1 MSPFQAHG
9 IKHLSPSSINAF
21 ANSPALWV
29 MERLLDRKVPGGAK
43 MNRGTAVE
51 KGIVAGL
58 YNPDLSEA
66 DCIEIAQAEFRQ
78 LSIMSSDAGK
88 DKEIKDIPAY
98 VRAGIKLLRPL
109 GIPTTNQEGVE
120 IAMDGVSVPV
130 IGYIDLYYKEHGI
143 VDIKTKGRMPSNID
157 TKDARQLAFYQV
169 ATSDNYQVR
178 ACYLTPI
185 KASLCSVENP
195 RAHYNALRNIALSL
209 QRFLAISD
217 DPKVLAGLVAP
228 DVDSFYFNS
237 PILRQHA
244 FEVYGV

>member
-1 MSPFQAHG
+1 MNPFESHG
-9 IKHLSPSSINAF
+9 ITHLSPSSINSF

-29 MERLLDRKVPGGAK
+29 MERLLRRKVPGGAK
-43 MNRGTAVE
+43 MLRGTAAE

-58 YNPDLSEA
+58 YDHDLGEA
-66 DCIEIAQAEFRQ
+66 DCIEIAQAEFRR

-88 DKEIKDIPAY
+88 AKEIKDIPAY
-98 VRAGIKLLRPL
+98 VSAGIRLLRPL
-109 GIPTTNQEGVE
+109 GVPTTTQERVEIDMEGV
-120 IAMDGVSVPV
+120 DVPV
-130 IGYIDLYYKEHGI
+130 LGYIDLYYEDHGI

-178 ACYLTPI
+178 ACYLTPL
-185 KASLCSVENP
+185 KSSLCTVENP

-217 DPKVLAGLVAP
+217 DPQVLAGLVSP

-244 FEVYGV
+244 FEVFGV